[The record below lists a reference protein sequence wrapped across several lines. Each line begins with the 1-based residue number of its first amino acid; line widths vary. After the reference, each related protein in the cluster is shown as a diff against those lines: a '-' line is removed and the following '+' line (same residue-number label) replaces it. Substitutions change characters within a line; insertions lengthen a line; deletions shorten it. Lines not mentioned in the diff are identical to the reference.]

1 MRSLVSKIEEQRE
14 SRISLGYYGDTLAFD
29 AAIIVPVEA
38 ADDALIE
45 QERRAQCAELLA
57 SLSTDDSKAEAV
69 IDGRCLGLRGEELA
83 RFAEIGQAELATVQR
98 RIKRRAA
105 DLMHALD
112 ALDQAA

>member
-1 MRSLVSKIEEQRE
+1 
-14 SRISLGYYGDTLAFD
+14 
-29 AAIIVPVEA
+29 
-38 ADDALIE
+38 
-45 QERRAQCAELLA
+45 
-57 SLSTDDSKAEAV
+57 
-69 IDGRCLGLRGEELA
+69 LGLRGEELA